1 MAKKYVVV
9 SENYGGNIIEDEV
22 EVEKEE
28 DLNDV
33 SYNIVMDNGGGGI
46 VNIYEV
52 LEDGSRVE
60 LSD

>member
-1 MAKKYVVV
+1 MTKKYVVV
-9 SENYGGNIIEDEV
+9 SKDYGGNIIEDEV

-60 LSD
+60 L

>member
-9 SENYGGNIIEDEV
+9 SKDYGGNILKDEV

-33 SYNIVMDNGGGGI
+33 SYNIVMDNGGGI

-52 LEDGSRVE
+52 LEDGNRVE
-60 LSD
+60 L

>member
-9 SENYGGNIIEDEV
+9 SKDYGGNILEDEV

-52 LEDGSRVE
+52 LEDESRVE
-60 LSD
+60 L

>member
-1 MAKKYVVV
+1 MAKKYVIV
-9 SENYGGNIIEDEV
+9 SKDYGSNILEDEV

-33 SYNIVMDNGGGGI
+33 SYNIVMDNGGGI

-52 LEDGSRVE
+52 LEDGNRVE
-60 LSD
+60 L